1 MTNIHINY
9 DKTIKACFL
18 GFIVQAIINNFAP
31 LLFLTF
37 QSTYKISL
45 PQVTVLVTF
54 NFLVQLV
61 TDFVAITFISKI
73 GYRASA
79 VMAHILCALG
89 LILLSFLPDILPN
102 PFSGLIIA
110 TVLYAIGGGLLE
122 ILINHIVETC
132 TSDNKE
138 KAMSILHSFYCWGH
152 VGVVILSTLFF
163 YLLGIK
169 NWRVLCL
176 LWAIFPIFNIFLFMK
191 VPIKTS
197 VDDGKIKPALKML
210 ATKRLFWVFVVI
222 MICSGASEQGMG
234 QWASTL
240 FEKELGLSK
249 IIGDLAGPMSFAF
262 MMGLTRLLYGKYGE
276 HVNLE
281 KLIFY
286 SSIFC
291 VASFLAIALI
301 PNPIIAFIACAV
313 SGFSVA
319 LMWPGTLSMAS
330 SSIKTGGIPM
340 FGLLALA
347 GDIGCSVGPST
358 IGAVSSYFSDD
369 LKKGILAA
377 IIFPVILLLSLLYK
391 KKFTVKS

>member
-9 DKTIKACFL
+9 DKTMKACFL

-45 PQVTVLVTF
+45 PQITVLVTF
-54 NFLVQLV
+54 NFLIQLV
-61 TDFVAITFISKI
+61 TDFVAITFITKI
-73 GYRASA
+73 GYRTSA
-79 VMAHILCALG
+79 IMAHILCTLG
-89 LILLSFLPDILPN
+89 LILLSFLPDILPS
-102 PFSGLIIA
+102 PFLGLLIA

-122 ILINHIVETC
+122 VLINHIVETC

-138 KAMSILHSFYCWGH
+138 KAMSILHSFYCWGY
-152 VGVVILSTLFF
+152 VGVVLLSTLFF
-163 YLLGIK
+163 YLLGIN

-176 LWAIFPIFNIFLFMK
+176 LWAALPILNTFLFMT
-191 VPIKTS
+191 VPITPS
-197 VDDGKIKPALKML
+197 IHDGKIRPALKKL
-210 ATKRLFWVFVVI
+210 ATKRLFWIFVII
-222 MICSGASEQGMG
+222 MICAGATEQGMG

-249 IIGDLAGPMSFAF
+249 IIGDLGGPMLFAF

-313 SGFSVA
+313 SGLSIS
-319 LMWPGTLSMAS
+319 LMWPGALSMAA

-347 GDIGCSVGPST
+347 GDIGCSIGPST

-377 IIFPVILLLSLLYK
+377 IIFPIILILSLLYK
-391 KKFTVKS
+391 KKFTVKP